1 MQSVEMSLLEVDHPD
16 DAVASIVAV
25 AQQAALDIVVGT
37 VDRSVDSPTDRPL
50 DRTWRAR
57 PRLAAL
63 ATRPVFLALAGTAT
77 CILIARGTGM
87 YASAHSVAAWASIAF
102 VARVAAIGC
111 IAWTAAY
118 LSVRG
123 AALLNTSYELSDDLL
138 VLHTGVFRRR
148 ERHIP
153 LRMVVDATVDTARW
167 ERVFGCGTVIVHS
180 RDRRAPLARLV
191 GVTTTG
197 AIAEDV
203 LDRATAARKAAD
215 AVFMLD

>member
-1 MQSVEMSLLEVDHPD
+1 MQSEDLTATEAEQAH
-16 DAVASIVAV
+16 DAEASIAAV
-25 AQQAALDIVVGT
+25 AQSAVVET
-37 VDRSVDSPTDRPL
+37 VDAAVDHGVDRTV

-77 CILIARGTGM
+77 CILIARGTGI
-87 YASAHSVAAWASIAF
+87 YASAHGVATWDSIAF
-102 VARVAAIGC
+102 LARVVAIGC
-111 IAWTAAY
+111 LAWTAAY
-118 LSVRG
+118 LSFRG

-148 ERHIP
+148 AHHIP

-167 ERVFGCGTVIVHS
+167 ERMFGCGTVIVHS

-197 AIAEDV
+197 ALADDV
-203 LDRATAARKAAD
+203 LDRATAARRAAD
-215 AVFMLD
+215 AVFLLD